1 MPFKI
6 HPRVAWQVVADEA
19 VLVDLDRGRV
29 LGLNAAGSFLWPL
42 LAEKS
47 EEELVRDLR
56 DHFAVDEE
64 RARADVAAFLAVL
77 RERGFLIE

>member
-19 VLVDLDRGRV
+19 VIVDLDRGRV
-29 LGLNAAGSFLWPL
+29 LGLNATGSFLWPR

-47 EEELVRDLR
+47 EEELVHDLR
-56 DHFAVDEE
+56 DYFAVDEE
-64 RARADVAAFLAVL
+64 RARADVASFLAVL